1 MTLQFQTDRE
11 GDVASL
17 SIALEPEVALIRR
30 MPEPAT
36 RTRAFLEPLIGL
48 YRRCG
53 ISFRIDLDDADRLG
67 LTRGNDA
74 CERLLPCHSG
84 TFTLPHDHYFQLEFR
99 RDTSGAAAAMLFHEA
114 TGICV
119 VEIMPQPR

>member
-1 MTLQFQTDRE
+1 VPIFAADWSENMTLQFQTDRE

-53 ISFRIDLDDADRLG
+53 ISFRIDLDAQTD
-67 LTRGNDA
+67 
-74 CERLLPCHSG
+74 
-84 TFTLPHDHYFQLEFR
+84 
-99 RDTSGAAAAMLFHEA
+99 
-114 TGICV
+114 
-119 VEIMPQPR
+119 